1 MTIHT
6 VKREKTNLKEY
17 LSVNF
22 IGILLPVQ
30 LYLHPNIHPVPS
42 ITSLTDSLWR
52 ELHEHPFDDLLVVAL
67 SSCSFLE
74 IRASGS

>member
-1 MTIHT
+1 MKQKIFDQQ
-6 VKREKTNLKEY
+6 KTNLKEC

-30 LYLHPNIHPVPS
+30 LYLHPNIHPV
-42 ITSLTDSLWR
+42 LWR

-67 SSCSFLE
+67 SLCSFLE
-74 IRASGS
+74 ILASGS